1 MTRRR
6 SMLLILSLLALLL
19 AGCTSQAD
27 LAEKD
32 SRIAELEGQV
42 AVLDRLSG
50 TQPVLVRALD
60 VLSLLKAKDFA
71 GLSTIVHP
79 DKGVRFTPYPHIDL
93 QQDQVFTAGQVAA
106 LASDTTVYTWGSYDG
121 SGDQIALTFSDYYQ
135 KFVYDHEFVD
145 AELIGNNQIVSR
157 GNTVD
162 NVQQAYASGRFI
174 EFYFDGFD
182 PQYEGIDW
190 SSLKLVF
197 EQKDG
202 TWYLVGVV
210 HGQWTI

>member
-6 SMLLILSLLALLL
+6 SILLVLSLLALLL
-19 AGCTSQAD
+19 AGCTNQAD

-42 AVLDRLSG
+42 AVLDRIASS
-50 TQPVLVRALD
+50 QPVLARALD
-60 VLSLLKAKDFA
+60 ALSLIKAKDFGQLA
-71 GLSTIVHP
+71 TIVHP
-79 DKGVRFTPYPHIDL
+79 DKGVRFTPYPYIDL
-93 QQDQVFTAGQVAA
+93 QQDKVFAADQVAA
-106 LASDTTVYTWGSYDG
+106 LASDTTVHTWGNFDG
-121 SGDQIALTFSDYYQ
+121 SGDPISLTFSDYYQ
-135 KFVYDHEFVD
+135 KFVYDHEFID

-202 TWYLVGVV
+202 IWYLVGVV